1 LNEFGEFACLKKGCE
16 AMGIFDRL
24 RGVRDRRNDPDC
36 PLNVAEAR
44 ASSLYPRGAKMTVMF
59 RKTPDYPVCR
69 KCTRRDRFNCDIMA
83 TPRPTPK
90 TAEKKEEKEKDEEA
104 LEGFRALFG

>member
-1 LNEFGEFACLKKGCE
+1 
-16 AMGIFDRL
+16 MGIFDRL
-24 RGVRDRRNDPDC
+24 RGVRDRRNDSDC

-59 RKTPDYPVCR
+59 RKNPDYPVCR
-69 KCTRRDRFNCDIMA
+69 KCTRRDRLNCDIMA

-90 TAEKKEEKEKDEEA
+90 TTKKKEENETDEKA